1 MQADL
6 GVALQLMAV
15 GMSITFGIIVLL
27 WGLMALLTRLTAE
40 RVAVDAIPAVAP
52 LMVEPS
58 QAEPSHEQRRRAVAA
73 AVAVAMAR
81 HRMARHGA
89 AKPATTVSPWQAAS
103 RVSRSNWQGRDEE

>member
-15 GMSITFGIIVLL
+15 GMSITFGVIVLL

-40 RVAVDAIPAVAP
+40 RAAVETVPAVAP
-52 LMVEPS
+52 PVVETP
-58 QAEPSHEQRRRAVAA
+58 QAEPAHERRRRAAAA

-81 HRMARHGA
+81 QRTVRHGA
-89 AKPATTVSPWQAAS
+89 AKPATVSPWQAAS